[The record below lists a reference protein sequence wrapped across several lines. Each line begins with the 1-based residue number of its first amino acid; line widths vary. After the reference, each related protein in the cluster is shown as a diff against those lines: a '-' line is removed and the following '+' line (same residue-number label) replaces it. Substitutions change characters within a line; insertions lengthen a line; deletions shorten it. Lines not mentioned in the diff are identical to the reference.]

1 MEDHEIIT
9 LYWNRDEAAIRETDY
24 KYGRFCHSLALNI
37 LSVPEDAEE
46 CVSDTYHRVWNTIP
60 PEKPTA
66 FRAWLGRIVRN
77 LSINR
82 WHHNRAQK
90 RNIGIEILLSELS
103 DCIPDSGTTEEIL
116 ETQTLSQYIN
126 DWLDTLSDTERLLF
140 VRRYWNGEELKQL
153 ATVSGTT
160 PNKLAGRM
168 FRLRKSLGTYLT
180 EKGVA
185 I

>member
-1 MEDHEIIT
+1 VEDHEIIS
-9 LYWNRDEAAIRETDY
+9 LYWDRDETAIQETDY
-24 KYGRFCHSLALNI
+24 KYGRFCYSIAINI
-37 LSVPEDAEE
+37 LSVSEDAEE
-46 CVSDTYHRVWNTIP
+46 CVSDTYHRAWNAIP

-90 RNIGIEILLSELS
+90 RYAGAEALLSELS
-103 DCIPDSGTTEEIL
+103 DCIPDTESTEKIL
-116 ETQTLSQYIN
+116 EAQALSQYIS
-126 DWLDTLSDTERLLF
+126 DWLDTLSNTERLLF
-140 VRRYWNGEELKQL
+140 VRRYWNCEELKQL
-153 ATVSGTT
+153 AASSGTT

-168 FRLRKSLGTYLT
+168 FRLRKSLGTYLA
-180 EKGVA
+180 EKGVT